1 MAKITDVAAKA
12 GVAKSTVSN
21 VLTGNKFVSDE
32 LKRKVLAACAE
43 LDFHPNF
50 FASGLSRNKTNIIA
64 LLLENNADVSRN
76 TFYSELIIACLSE
89 ASEKGYSLL
98 IYYNSDK
105 NKLLDALRQGRAP
118 VDGAILMSPCVNDE
132 RIAQMESDRISC
144 VVIGRP
150 DNPVLNYVDVDNRK
164 LTRTVAERLIKAY
177 GKDIYLINSMKSMT
191 ISQDRQCGF
200 TEACNEAG
208 IDAALHIFE
217 SAGGDEERG
226 YEIASSVMKKGISII
241 TPNGRTARGVY
252 RAAKEAG
259 LKIGKDVAVFAL
271 GRSLS
276 RGEFTPSLSYAAQDY
291 GVLGRTAVDL
301 LLEEIDN
308 GRQMEPV
315 LVQSD
320 VIVAESSPEF

>member
-1 MAKITDVAAKA
+1 MTTLQDTPRASRLHIGLFGRRNSGKSSLLNALIGQSLAVVSEKPGTTTDPVYKSMEIA
-12 GVAKSTVSN
+12 GIGPVVFIDTA
-21 VLTGNKFVSDE
+21 GFDDDE
-32 LKRKVLAACAE
+32 AE
-43 LDFHPNF
+43 LGAARVQQTERAAAETD
-50 FASGLSRNKTNIIA
+50 IA
-64 LLLENNADVSRN
+64 LVLFQPTAD
-76 TFYSELIIACLSE
+76 
-89 ASEKGYSLL
+89 
-98 IYYNSDK
+98 
-105 NKLLDALRQGRAP
+105 
-118 VDGAILMSPCVNDE
+118 
-132 RIAQMESDRISC
+132 
-144 VVIGRP
+144 
-150 DNPVLNYVDVDNRK
+150 
-164 LTRTVAERLIKAY
+164 
-177 GKDIYLINSMKSMT
+177 
-191 ISQDRQCGF
+191 
-200 TEACNEAG
+200 
-208 IDAALHIFE
+208 E

-252 RAAKEAG
+252 RAANEAG